1 MNVQSQLWRRAWRRS
16 RRWWSGQTRSRRIPL
31 MAGGIGLLGAV
42 TCCCLTLTSAVL
54 NPNRGVADRPTL
66 TIAAPLVADVG
77 SVRGLPTVAGST
89 ATSAASDTDS
99 APPASPTA
107 LPRTSTRGPTR
118 TAATVTS
125 APTLTP
131 APSATL
137 DPVAGDEQ
145 VGVVVRVIDGDTIDV
160 AIADQ
165 TYRVRYIGIDAPEA
179 GALCGDTATTVNVEL
194 VGGQTVRLVR
204 DVSQTDRYDR
214 LLRYVYVGDVFIN
227 AELIKRG
234 VAEAKRYA
242 PDTAQASALE
252 AVEAQ
257 ARAAATACYA
267 QGVFGGAPAAAAPTP
282 VTRAEVLPAVDTPVP
297 APTVAPELPT
307 AVPTLE
313 PPTPEPP
320 TVAPPPVSDGGYN
333 CGGTACIK
341 GNINKG
347 EHIYHFPGC
356 ASYNATKIDESKG
369 ERWFTTAAEAE
380 AAGWRR
386 ALNCP

>member
-1 MNVQSQLWRRAWRRS
+1 MNVQSPLWRRAWRRS

-42 TCCCLTLTSAVL
+42 TCCCLTLTSAL
-54 NPNRGVADRPTL
+54 LSPNRGVADRPTP
-66 TIAAPLVADVG
+66 TVAATFVADVG

-89 ATSAASDTDS
+89 AMPVASDTDS
-99 APPASPTA
+99 APPASPTETRR
-107 LPRTSTRGPTR
+107 PTQTSAT
-118 TAATVTS
+118 TATS
-125 APTLTP
+125 APTLTQ

-145 VGVVVRVIDGDTIDV
+145 VGLVTRVVDGDTIAV
-160 AIADQ
+160 SIEDQ

-179 GALCGDTATTVNVEL
+179 GALCGDTATAVNAEL

-242 PDTAQASALE
+242 PDTAQAPALE
-252 AVEAQ
+252 AVEAE

-267 QGVFGGAPAAAAPTP
+267 QGVFGGAPVAAAPTP

-297 APTVAPELPT
+297 VVDTPVPAPTVAPELPT
-307 AVPTLE
+307 AE
-313 PPTPEPP
+313 PPTPMPP
-320 TVAPPPVSDGGYN
+320 TIAPVANCDPSYPDVCIPPYPPDLDCGDIPFRNFRVIPPDLHKFDRDGDGIG
-333 CGGTACIK
+333 CE
-341 GNINKG
+341 GN
-347 EHIYHFPGC
+347 
-356 ASYNATKIDESKG
+356 
-369 ERWFTTAAEAE
+369 
-380 AAGWRR
+380 
-386 ALNCP
+386 

>member
-1 MNVQSQLWRRAWRRS
+1 MV
-16 RRWWSGQTRSRRIPL
+16 TR
-31 MAGGIGLLGAV
+31 
-42 TCCCLTLTSAVL
+42 
-54 NPNRGVADRPTL
+54 
-66 TIAAPLVADVG
+66 
-77 SVRGLPTVAGST
+77 
-89 ATSAASDTDS
+89 
-99 APPASPTA
+99 
-107 LPRTSTRGPTR
+107 
-118 TAATVTS
+118 
-125 APTLTP
+125 
-131 APSATL
+131 
-137 DPVAGDEQ
+137 
-145 VGVVVRVIDGDTIDV
+145 VVDGDTFDV
-160 AIADQ
+160 SIADQ
-165 TYRVRYIGIDAPEA
+165 IYRVRHIGIDAPEA
-179 GALCGDTATTVNVEL
+179 GALCGDLATAGNVEL

-227 AELIKRG
+227 AELIRRG

-242 PDTAQASALE
+242 PDTAQAATLE
-252 AVEAQ
+252 AVETQ

-267 QGVFGGAPAAAAPTP
+267 QGVFGGAVAAAAPTA
-282 VTRAEVLPAVDTPVP
+282 VTRAEVVATVPSIDTPVP
-297 APTVAPELPT
+297 APTVAPEQPT
-307 AVPTLE
+307 AMPTLE

-333 CGGTACIK
+333 CGGSACIK
-341 GNINKG
+341 GNINSEG